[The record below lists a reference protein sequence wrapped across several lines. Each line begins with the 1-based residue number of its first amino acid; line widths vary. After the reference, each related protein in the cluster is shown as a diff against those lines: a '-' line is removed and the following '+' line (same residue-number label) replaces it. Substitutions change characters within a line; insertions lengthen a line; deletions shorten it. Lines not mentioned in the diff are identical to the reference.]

1 MNLPNKLTVARMLM
15 IPLFLLFFFWKAV
28 PFHYFWALVM
38 FGLASLTD
46 LLDGRIARSRGLVTD
61 FGKLMDPLADK
72 LLVMSAMICLITA
85 DMVSALLVIL
95 ILAREF
101 LVTAI
106 RQVAAASG
114 KVLAADNWGKLKTVC
129 QMIWICVAL
138 LYLQL
143 TAPGFSI
150 LRVLVV
156 PVWWVALVLLSLA
169 VLFTVASGVNYFWK
183 NRKLFAE
190 R

>member
-15 IPLFLLFFFWKAV
+15 IPVFLLFFFWEAV
-28 PFHYFWALVM
+28 PFHYLWAFTM
-38 FGLASLTD
+38 FGLAALTD
-46 LLDGRIARSRGLVTD
+46 ALDGRIARRRGLVTD

-72 LLVMSAMICLITA
+72 LLVMAALICLLTVEMI
-85 DMVSALLVIL
+85 SALLVIL

-129 QMIWICVAL
+129 QMVWICVAL

-143 TAPGFSI
+143 ISPVDPTIPSLI
-150 LRVLVV
+150 V
-156 PVWWVALVLLSLA
+156 PVWLISFILLCLA
-169 VLFTVASGVNYFWK
+169 VLFTVASGINYFWK
-183 NRKLFAE
+183 NRKLFADK
-190 R
+190 

>member
-15 IPLFLLFFFWKAV
+15 IPVFLLFFFWEAV
-28 PFHYFWALVM
+28 PFHYLWALTM

-46 LLDGRIARSRGLVTD
+46 ALDGRIARSRGLVTD

-72 LLVMSAMICLITA
+72 LLVMAAMICLLTA
-85 DMVSALLVIL
+85 EMISALLVIL

-129 QMIWICVAL
+129 QMIWVCVAL

-143 TAPGFSI
+143 AALGAPS
-150 LRVLVV
+150 LRALVV
-156 PVWWVALVLLSLA
+156 PVWWIALILLCLA
-169 VLFTVASGVNYFWK
+169 VLFTVASGINYFWK
-183 NRKLFAE
+183 NRKLFADK
-190 R
+190 